1 MLRLYV
7 QKSEI
12 LSTLK
17 LIKSG
22 LHSRGKNARNIIC
35 EMTVTNDKIT
45 ISVPGAVFSTECD
58 VKGNAKIILPF
69 FYFFDIIQKNNNS
82 VIEIIVVEGEIAIDS
97 LIVGAKTTF
106 NVVEKGLRTIELPL
120 NYTDKDLLLL
130 KKGNYTNEELT
141 FNNLNPII
149 KLAEKNLKKN
159 ILKASMILD
168 LYGINKSEL
177 ELWVNEKLDKSII

>member
-7 QKSEI
+7 QKKEI

-22 LHSRGKNARNIIC
+22 LRSRGKNARTIIC
-35 EMTVTNDKIT
+35 EVTITNDKIT
-45 ISVPGAVFSTECD
+45 IAVPGAVFSTECD

-69 FYFFDIIQKNNNS
+69 FYFFDIIQKNKNS
-82 VIEIIVVEGEIAIDS
+82 VIEIIVVEGEIAIGS
-97 LIVGAKTTF
+97 LIIGAKTTF
-106 NVVEKGLRTIELPL
+106 NDVERRLRTIELPL
-120 NYTDKDLLLL
+120 NYTDKYLILL
-130 KKGNYTNEELT
+130 KKSYTNEELT

-159 ILKASMILD
+159 ILKASRFLE
-168 LYGINKSEL
+168 LYGINESEL
-177 ELWVNEKLDKSII
+177 ELWLNEKLDKSIT